1 MVSYSTFDLVDISRT
16 GTVSCRP
23 TPHITPH
30 HSFSSADR
38 SKPIDIAKMLDPF
51 EQLEREFGWEGGL
64 TIRPPSAFCSLA
76 DIKEDSDEK
85 INNHG
90 DHVDEV
96 NISERVNSEVIEAV
110 NEAVDCLDDSG
121 VCDISDVS
129 YSDDISTDKR

>member
-1 MVSYSTFDLVDISRT
+1 
-16 GTVSCRP
+16 
-23 TPHITPH
+23 
-30 HSFSSADR
+30 
-38 SKPIDIAKMLDPF
+38 MLDPF

-90 DHVDEV
+90 EHVDEV